1 MTLQQGD
8 AVVELEPASGE
19 HLVADRSQRVQLS
32 GRHTRQ
38 SLLPGLRESAHARP
52 HQHPGDQR
60 IRQDHVRARAGAA
73 AGHPPPRDRR
83 AGARPQLVGSVG
95 RCVARPPDRVHRGDR
110 WVVDSDYRR
119 KVGTLVLERADT
131 VVWLDLPCTSAS
143 AGCGAAPISDRG
155 IGAALEREHESWW
168 TALGGWDSL
177 FVYAVRGH
185 ARSRRALP
193 QLLAQP
199 HLRHLR
205 VVRLRSPEQ
214 VESWLSS
221 VQP

>member
-1 MTLQQGD
+1 MPDRISIQGISGSGKTTFGR
-8 AVVELEPASGE
+8 ELERRLGIPHLETDALVHGPNWSEASDAALRA
-19 HLVADRSQRVQLS
+19 HLIEFTA
-32 GRHTRQ
+32 
-38 SLLPGLRESAHARP
+38 
-52 HQHPGDQR
+52 
-60 IRQDHVRARAGAA
+60 
-73 AGHPPPRDRR
+73 
-83 AGARPQLVGSVG
+83 
-95 RCVARPPDRVHRGDR
+95 GDR

-131 VVWLDLPCTSAS
+131 VVWLDLPLHVCLRRLWRRTHLRIEGSEPLWNGNA
-143 AGCGAAPISDRG
+143 
-155 IGAALEREHESWW
+155 ESWW